1 MTALRVE
8 PQSYSRQ
15 PPTANCQPPTKMHPM
30 SDNLSIQGTLA
41 ETTVPDLFRSIVR
54 SSETAVLSLD
64 ETGRSDTIYFSEGRL
79 VFAAS
84 TDPDMGLAETLLR
97 MGELNIQQYDHAM
110 ERLVVA
116 RKIGGLLCELGYLKP
131 DDLTRAIERQANAI
145 VLNAMAYRTG
155 SYTIEF
161 MSEMPDGT
169 IALPLATERL
179 ILDGVRRIEYWSLIT
194 RGVGRLDRTLE
205 QVPNADTRTFQLE
218 LSEDESH
225 VLNLLSDPQTVEEL
239 CARSYLS
246 HFHTF
251 RTIWGLLAVN
261 LIQDA
266 EVAAVDEKRSAVE
279 TEYELEA
286 IVEKYNG
293 VFQRLFGLVF
303 QKVGD
308 HVYDFTDRVVLHLA
322 PGTLPYLSGMTFV
335 NEGRLDF
342 DQLLNNLYA
351 SGSRD
356 HGTVVQNVLD
366 ELLYGW
372 LYEVKSEFGPA
383 MESQA
388 MQVAGSLKK

>member
-1 MTALRVE
+1 
-8 PQSYSRQ
+8 
-15 PPTANCQPPTKMHPM
+15 M
-30 SDNLSIQGTLA
+30 SDHLSIQGTLA

-64 ETGRSDTIYFSEGRL
+64 AIGRSDTIYFYEGRL

-97 MGELNIQQYDHAM
+97 SGELTIQQYDHAM

-116 RKIGGLLCELGYLKP
+116 RRIGGLLCELGYLKP
-131 DDLTRAIERQANAI
+131 DELTRAVERQANAI
-145 VLNAMAYRTG
+145 VLHAMAYRTG

-161 MSEMPDGT
+161 VDQLPDG
-169 IALPLATERL
+169 IISLPLATERL

-194 RGVGRLDRTLE
+194 RGVGRLDRALE

-225 VLNLLSDPQTVEEL
+225 VLNLLSDPQSVEEL
-239 CARSYLS
+239 CAHSYLS

-279 TEYELEA
+279 TEYEMEGM
-286 IVEKYNG
+286 VEKYNG
-293 VFQRLFGLVF
+293 VFQKLFALVF
-303 QKVGD
+303 QRVGD
-308 HVYDFTDRVVLHLA
+308 HVYDFADRVALHLS
-322 PGTLPYLSGMTFV
+322 PNTLPYLSGMTFV
-335 NEGRLDF
+335 NEGRIDF

-356 HGTVVQNVLD
+356 HGAVVQTVLD

-372 LYEVKSEFGPA
+372 LYEVKSEFGA
-383 MESQA
+383 EMESEAVQA
-388 MQVAGSLKK
+388 AGSLRK